1 MRDERGA
8 LHFEILHAIP
18 GRLRIHLEKPITSA
32 EAFEGVDGV
41 TDCRYNPRIHTLLCR
56 YDQGRISE
64 ERVIQS
70 LSAIYAGQVGTEL
83 LHVKRSEESG
93 FSMSPSGAL
102 ALAFIGADG
111 ALKLAGSTLTG
122 VSGWLS
128 TGATLAAVV
137 EHAYQELQLRGSFDP
152 EVMSVVYLINSIGK
166 TNSFQASLVAWAATF
181 GRHLIPCAPREQVYL
196 VRREAQRTTLIPV
209 QDRRKGADFAGAMLR
224 RGTEML
230 TRAR

>member
-8 LHFEILHAIP
+8 LHFEVLHAIP
-18 GRLRIHLEKPITSA
+18 GRLRIHLEKPVASTA
-32 EAFEGVDGV
+32 AFEGVDGV
-41 TDCRYNPRIHTLLCR
+41 TGCRYNPRIQTLLCS
-56 YDQGRISE
+56 YDPGRISE
-64 ERVIQS
+64 ERVIQT

-102 ALAFIGADG
+102 ALALIGADG

-122 VSGWLS
+122 VSGWFS

-166 TNSFQASLVAWAATF
+166 TNSFRPAWWPGRPRSAAT
-181 GRHLIPCAPREQVYL
+181 
-196 VRREAQRTTLIPV
+196 
-209 QDRRKGADFAGAMLR
+209 
-224 RGTEML
+224 
-230 TRAR
+230 